1 MFKRFLLFDR
11 VIKYRSSCYILVFL
25 WVAFDKIPITIYLH
39 IGAAMDL
46 SKISY
51 GENPDKVKAVIEI
64 PYGSNIKYEI
74 EKESGAVVVDRVMHS
89 AMYYPANYGFVNN
102 TLSQDGD
109 PADVLVL
116 TEYPMQAG
124 SVVNCRLIGVL
135 IMEDESG
142 LDEKLLAVPVSK
154 IDPTYNEIND
164 LTDLPKHTLAKIKN
178 FFETYKMLEPNK
190 WVKVKG
196 FEDKASAT
204 KILQDAI
211 ENV

>member
-1 MFKRFLLFDR
+1 MNLD
-11 VIKYRSSCYILVFL
+11 
-25 WVAFDKIPITIYLH
+25 
-39 IGAAMDL
+39 
-46 SKISY
+46 KISY

-74 EKESGAVVVDRVMHS
+74 DKESGAVVVDRVLHS
-89 AMYYPANYGFVNN
+89 AMYYPANYGFVSN

-116 TEYPMQAG
+116 NEYALQAG
-124 SVVNCRLIGVL
+124 SVINCRLVGVL

-142 LDEKLLAVPVSK
+142 IDEKLLAVPVSK
-154 IDPTYNEIND
+154 IDPRYEGIQDIND
-164 LTDLPKHTLAKIKN
+164 IPKATLAMIKN

-190 WVKVKG
+190 WVKVKDFLG
-196 FEDKASAT
+196 KKEAT

-211 ENV
+211 DNVK